1 MNTFEILWK
10 YRQAFFNGFLTTA
23 ELLFFCAVSSTLVA
37 AALEWLCQKTNA
49 HVRHVVDVVAFCSV
63 AIPALV
69 ILFWFHYPAQT
80 LLGIVIPPF
89 WTALFTLSLMNTFAI
104 YRVIADA
111 MRDLPYQFIATG
123 KVCGLTAMQIT
134 RYIKA
139 PLILRAAL
147 PRWIDQQV
155 VILQTSLFASLIG
168 VNEAFRV
175 AMRINSQIYRPVAIY
190 TSMAIVFLAT
200 AGSAMYYARYLR
212 LKYHRDF
219 SER

>member
-1 MNTFEILWK
+1 MNALEILWK
-10 YRQAFFNGFLTTA
+10 YREAFFHGFLTTA
-23 ELLFFCAVSSTLVA
+23 ELLFFSAVSSTLIA
-37 AALEWLCQKTNA
+37 AALVWLCQKTSD
-49 HVRHVVDVVAFCSV
+49 HFRHAIDAVAFCAAAV
-63 AIPALV
+63 PALV

-80 LLGIVIPPF
+80 LLGVVIPPF
-89 WTALFTLSLMNTFAI
+89 WTALFTLSLINTFGI

-111 MRDLPYQFIATG
+111 LRDFPQQFIATA
-123 KVCGLTAMQIT
+123 KVCGLTPLQTT
-134 RYIKA
+134 RYIKT

-168 VNEAFRV
+168 VDEAFRV
-175 AMRINSQIYRPVAIY
+175 AMRINSQVYRPVAIY
-190 TSMAIVFLAT
+190 TAMAIVFLTT

-212 LKYHRDF
+212 LKYYRDF